1 MFTQLARAVAQ
12 ILAPLQG
19 ALSDATQLDQLLA
32 AAGWLPEEA
41 VTAAAVDAL
50 DAALGIGADLET
62 LLGLTAGDV
71 TLADAL
77 DAIAA
82 GGRVLQLL
90 TELAAADPAAWE
102 DALEDAVAAL
112 PAPFFDTESVL
123 LAVADIGAVLTTQWL
138 ATTLPVGRAA
148 LRFAGVLHGT
158 GPERLDW
165 SRLIELVSDPVV
177 RFADTYGWG
186 ERVSLTAIDAA
197 ARAVGDLATGPLRV
211 TDVDPVIAARYW
223 GAGVAPPDGVRQY
236 ALPIIEVAA
245 VDSTD
250 LTADVALVVV
260 PVPDGPNANPA
271 PTGLLVAPVARAGA
285 SVPVAFG
292 DMWSAVVSVA
302 ADLTGTEGLTIRPSP
317 SGGVVVA
324 RETGAP
330 DLDLAVTFSAPVSM
344 TLGDPD
350 GTRVDVNGLEIELGI
365 AERNG
370 GPEPFLAIS
379 PIEPI
384 VITLAPPDLGGFLR
398 FLLGDGIELDLAVDV
413 DISTSGVRIG
423 GALGLAFTI
432 SVNQQLAIVHLD
444 LLDIAL
450 VAGPDSVQVTARIG
464 IRLEL
469 GPIRIEVGGLGAALT
484 LRMAPNGD
492 GTLGEL
498 DVRLELL
505 APTRL
510 VIVVESDAVNGGG
523 FVDYDPATG
532 RYTGG
537 LAVDL
542 FGLGITALVVVD
554 TMIPG
559 DPDAW
564 ALFASLGATF
574 PTPIPLGF
582 GFTLVGVG
590 GVLALDRTMD
600 AEALATGLR
609 NGVVDSLLF
618 PEDVFGDSVQLLD
631 QIDDYFPLLPGN
643 TVVGPVVML
652 GWGSPTLITAQLG
665 VLISLPD
672 GVIAVLGSVEALLPV
687 PDAPLLTLHMDTLGV
702 VDVAA
707 GTFSLTASLY
717 DSHLLSTIDLGG
729 DMAMYLSTSAQ
740 PYFLL
745 SVGGYHP
752 SFHPPSTVPA
762 AMHDLRRMSASIVIA
777 SVVTVTVEAYFA
789 VTSNTVQFGASV
801 NLEAS
806 VEVWPTTYTARGWF
820 EFDVLLIFSPFRIVA
835 DMAAG
840 VGIYA
845 GGKELMGVDLA
856 AHLDGPEPWFASGHA
871 SFKFFGLKVAFELEV
886 GGRAGGEPPPIAHP
900 RADVL
905 AALALPSSWSEA
917 APIDGIAA
925 GLTYLTPTDDD
936 PDVVWIRPDHQL
948 MVRQSVAPLD
958 RLMEI
963 VGQAVPAAGE
973 ELLHITEAAIGDET
987 VTFTTSVDW
996 FAPAQFE
1003 VLGRAEK
1010 LSRASFEE
1018 MNAGVTFGLA
1028 TVTVT
1033 SRAEPAH
1040 HERGHRLRGGR
1051 ADRFGAHRSG
1061 RHRPPAAPRRDD
1073 RGVHDRVD
1081 DVHAGAGDRRDRGD
1095 AGADRQRRG
1104 EWRGQSVRGDDGPGG
1119 TDRSGPRRAVTNG
1132 RRSRDRR
1139 AAAAARHRDRA
1150 AARRRAR
1157 RRGRPTTMT
1166 ASLYFLPWLR
1176 RGLGAEL
1183 GDARHRPDPA
1193 ARRSGDGAGRPRRC
1207 AGRGRAVAAA
1217 ARSRDGD
1224 RRRPDHPPLPR
1235 AEHRRRRVRL
1245 LPARR
1250 AHRPRSALGADPG
1263 RRRRRRRRAAASVGR
1278 ARVRRGRDRR
1288 VRAR

>member
-165 SRLIELVSDPVV
+165 SRLIELVSDPVA

-532 RYTGG
+532 RYTGAPRRRP
-537 LAVDL
+537 LRPRDRPPSC
-542 FGLGITALVVVD
+542 VVD
-554 TMIPG
+554 TMLPG
-559 DPDAW
+559 DPDGW
-564 ALFASLGATF
+564 ALFASLGGAF
-574 PTPIPLGF
+574 PGRSRSASGSRCSVLG
-582 GFTLVGVG
+582 GM
-590 GVLALDRTMD
+590 LALNRTMD
-600 AEALATGLR
+600 AEALADRAAQRRRRLAALPG
-609 NGVVDSLLF
+609 G
-618 PEDVFGDSVQLLD
+618 PVFGDSAQLLA

-665 VLISLPD
+665 V
-672 GVIAVLGSVEALLPV
+672 V
-687 PDAPLLTLHMDTLGV
+687 H
-702 VDVAA
+702 
-707 GTFSLTASLY
+707 
-717 DSHLLSTIDLGG
+717 
-729 DMAMYLSTSAQ
+729 Q
-740 PYFLL
+740 
-745 SVGGYHP
+745 
-752 SFHPPSTVPA
+752 PA
-762 AMHDLRRMSASIVIA
+762 A
-777 SVVTVTVEAYFA
+777 
-789 VTSNTVQFGASV
+789 
-801 NLEAS
+801 
-806 VEVWPTTYTARGWF
+806 TA
-820 EFDVLLIFSPFRIVA
+820 
-835 DMAAG
+835 
-840 VGIYA
+840 
-845 GGKELMGVDLA
+845 
-856 AHLDGPEPWFASGHA
+856 
-871 SFKFFGLKVAFELEV
+871 
-886 GGRAGGEPPPIAHP
+886 
-900 RADVL
+900 
-905 AALALPSSWSEA
+905 
-917 APIDGIAA
+917 
-925 GLTYLTPTDDD
+925 
-936 PDVVWIRPDHQL
+936 
-948 MVRQSVAPLD
+948 
-958 RLMEI
+958 
-963 VGQAVPAAGE
+963 
-973 ELLHITEAAIGDET
+973 
-987 VTFTTSVDW
+987 
-996 FAPAQFE
+996 
-1003 VLGRAEK
+1003 
-1010 LSRASFEE
+1010 
-1018 MNAGVTFGLA
+1018 
-1028 TVTVT
+1028 
-1033 SRAEPAH
+1033 
-1040 HERGHRLRGGR
+1040 
-1051 ADRFGAHRSG
+1051 
-1061 RHRPPAAPRRDD
+1061 
-1073 RGVHDRVD
+1073 
-1081 DVHAGAGDRRDRGD
+1081 
-1095 AGADRQRRG
+1095 
-1104 EWRGQSVRGDDGPGG
+1104 
-1119 TDRSGPRRAVTNG
+1119 
-1132 RRSRDRR
+1132 
-1139 AAAAARHRDRA
+1139 
-1150 AARRRAR
+1150 
-1157 RRGRPTTMT
+1157 
-1166 ASLYFLPWLR
+1166 
-1176 RGLGAEL
+1176 
-1183 GDARHRPDPA
+1183 
-1193 ARRSGDGAGRPRRC
+1193 
-1207 AGRGRAVAAA
+1207 
-1217 ARSRDGD
+1217 
-1224 RRRPDHPPLPR
+1224 
-1235 AEHRRRRVRL
+1235 
-1245 LPARR
+1245 
-1250 AHRPRSALGADPG
+1250 
-1263 RRRRRRRRAAASVGR
+1263 
-1278 ARVRRGRDRR
+1278 
-1288 VRAR
+1288 